1 MLNIKKTNNLRG
13 ESMITL
19 TEKEN
24 KLLQY
29 FLNNNDGTDCH
40 IISKDWDDHKDL
52 GWSFET
58 LRGVFASIID
68 KGILDYVDENDNG
81 EIYQFTIPVD
91 YEQQSKGASLLSI
104 NGKYFRPFGNSEDWY
119 YNGKELNIT
128 SVNTFMELFNEF
140 NSKLEKFRKERA

>member
-1 MLNIKKTNNLRG
+1 
-13 ESMITL
+13 MITL

-29 FLNNNDGTDCH
+29 FLNNNDGTDSH

-68 KGILDYVDENDNG
+68 KGILDYVDENENG

-91 YEQQSKGASLLSI
+91 SEQQSKGASLISLK
-104 NGKYFRPFGNSEDWY
+104 GKDFRPFGSSEDWY
-119 YNGKELNIT
+119 YNGQELEIT
-128 SVNTFMELFNEF
+128 SVNKFMELFNEF
-140 NSKLEKFRKERA
+140 NSKFEKFKKERA